1 MNFFRN
7 TLLAISLCAWGIF
20 AYAADA
26 TQAPSGTVTLN
37 LRVLVLTY
45 GQQAESSGGVLSFQG
60 KQYPFNV
67 SGLTI
72 GANNIGASHL
82 VAKGEVYGLA
92 DLAKFAGTYVKTEG
106 SIMPITGGQST
117 LQNENGVIM
126 HLEGTVNGPLDP
138 STTGAIVTLAK

>member
-1 MNFFRN
+1 MNFFRK
-7 TLLAISLCAWGIF
+7 TLLAMTLFIWGVF

-26 TQAPSGTVTLN
+26 SKTPSGTVTVN
-37 LRVLVLTY
+37 LKVVVLTY
-45 GQQAESSGGVLSFQG
+45 GQQAESSGGVLTFRG

-92 DLAKFAGTYVKTEG
+92 DLANFAGTYVKTGG

-138 STTGAIVTLAK
+138 SPTGAIVILTK

>member
-7 TLLAISLCAWGIF
+7 VILALSLCTWGVF
-20 AYAADA
+20 AYAADPA
-26 TQAPSGTVTLN
+26 KNPSGTVSLN
-37 LRVLVLTY
+37 LKVVVLTY
-45 GQQAESSGGVLSFQG
+45 GQQAESSGGVLTFQG

-82 VAKGEVYGLA
+82 IAKGEIYGLD
-92 DLAKFAGTYVKTEG
+92 DLANFSGRYVKTGG

-117 LQNENGVIM
+117 LQNEKGVIM

-138 STTGAIVTLAK
+138 LPSGAIVTFTK

>member
-1 MNFFRN
+1 MNFFRK
-7 TLLAISLCAWGIF
+7 TLLVISLCTWGVF
-20 AYAADA
+20 ASA
-26 TQAPSGTVTLN
+26 TDIAKTPSGTVTVN
-37 LRVLVLTY
+37 LKVVVLTY
-45 GQQAESSGGVLSFQG
+45 GQQAESSGGVLTFQG

-72 GANNIGASHL
+72 GANNIGAAHL
-82 VAKGEVYGLA
+82 VAKGEIYGLTEL
-92 DLAKFAGTYVKTEG
+92 DKFAGTYVKTGG

-138 STTGAIVTLAK
+138 SPTGAIVTLAK